1 VRGELVPGPD
11 VNSDAESD
19 TLLRASASS
28 VHHPVGTCAIGD
40 DAAAVVDQE
49 PRVQRGG
56 RASDAS
62 VMPSVLGADINATAI
77 ATVEKTADLVTVR
90 SVLDHT
96 SDDVTKPPALKGP
109 RR

>member
-1 VRGELVPGPD
+1 VAG
-11 VNSDAESD
+11 
-19 TLLRASASS
+19 LRVA
-28 VHHPVGTCAIGD
+28 
-40 DAAAVVDQE
+40 
-49 PRVQRGG
+49 
-56 RASDAS
+56 DAS
-62 VMPSVLGADINATAI
+62 VMPSVLGTDINATAI